1 MPGSSEIHQQVG
13 YIADFNFTIASV
25 IWWHFGRVSGR
36 GRGGRQLNQ
45 HIPARVLRQVTTM
58 AHGPHQSRQAR

>member
-25 IWWHFGRVSGR
+25 IWRCFGRLSGR
-36 GRGGRQLNQ
+36 GSGDRQFSQ